1 MAFPLAGKSALVTGS
16 AGGLGKAIA
25 EKFLKAGAKVTICDI
40 NAERLKSAAE
50 ELSAHG
56 EVLAITADITDEE
69 CVKKIFEATT
79 AKFGAVDILVNNAG
93 IMDRFDAVGTLDK
106 AVWDR
111 VLAVNL
117 SAPMMLSKWAV
128 NHMVERKGG
137 VILNIGSMSGQFGF
151 RAGRLSRFHVISKN
165 FHRRKTCLFLS
176 VDHSIQEPH
185 IQLANTASLD

>member
-1 MAFPLAGKSALVTGS
+1 MALPLAGKSALVTGS

-40 NAERLKSAAE
+40 NGERLKSASE

-56 EVLAITADITDEE
+56 EAHAITADITDEE
-69 CVKKIFEATT
+69 SVTKIFEAAI

-117 SAPMMLSKWAV
+117 SAPMMLSKCAV

-137 VILNIGSMSGQFGF
+137 VILNIGSMAGQFGF
-151 RAGRLSRFHVISKN
+151 RAGRVSRFHIILKA
-165 FHRRKTCLFLS
+165 C
-176 VDHSIQEPH
+176 
-185 IQLANTASLD
+185 